1 MSISVQQLVQT
12 AFQNC
17 SLIGDGESVDGT
29 AYGTTAHDGA
39 LGLLNNLLSELN
51 SQGFI
56 AGTTNTVDLTIS
68 NKVLFIV
75 DSSDPVEPVMFHRL
89 TSGLPEVN
97 AKVPERLDG
106 VSRRIGDRWVQL
118 HSCDPQQMA
127 TRNLMQLP
135 TSWSYQPQAYAGI
148 NNSVREG
155 GLLSV
160 DSRKPTQIRVFFK
173 RPIQELT
180 ETDSVIH
187 VSDLYFDLLMNG
199 LCVKLCVKYKL
210 TDYLPM
216 FEQQFK
222 QAKNLIKRSNATQR
236 MIQRGDLGGGYN
248 DSFYNGLGG
257 VGW

>member
-29 AYGTTAHDGA
+29 AYGTAKEGA
-39 LGLLNNLLSELN
+39 LGLVNNLLSELN
-51 SQGFI
+51 AQGFI
-56 AGTTNTVDLTIS
+56 AGTTDSVDLTIS

-75 DSSDPVEPVMFHRL
+75 DANDPVDPVMFHRL
-89 TSGLPEVN
+89 TSGLPDVK

-106 VSRRIGDRWVQL
+106 VSRRIGDRWLPL

-135 TSWSYQPQAYAGI
+135 TSWSYQPQAYADG
-148 NNSVREG
+148 NNAVHEG

-187 VSDLYFDLLMNG
+187 VSDLYFDLLLNG

-210 TDYLPM
+210 MEYLDI
-216 FEQQFK
+216 FEPQFK
-222 QAKNLIKRSNATQR
+222 QSKNLIKRSNSTQR
-236 MIQRGDLGGGYN
+236 MLQKGDLQGGYN
-248 DSFYNGLGG
+248 DDYFNGLGG